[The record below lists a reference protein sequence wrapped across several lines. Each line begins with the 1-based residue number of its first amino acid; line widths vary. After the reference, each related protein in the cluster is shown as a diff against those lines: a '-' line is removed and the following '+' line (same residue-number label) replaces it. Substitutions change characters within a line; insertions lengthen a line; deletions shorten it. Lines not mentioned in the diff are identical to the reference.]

1 MTKFIQKSIWKG
13 FRGWIGGFKAAVI
26 KYLPLSKEKIMWTWI
41 NKNKEKEEGSRT
53 VLETELIGLS
63 GHLCDTVSLIQQHGR
78 RVRWWIDMLRWRF
91 LWTWES
97 TGDVRFS
104 SVQLLSCVWFFATPW
119 SAACQASLSITN
131 SQSSLKLMSIEL
143 VMPSNHLILCHPF
156 LLLSSIFPS
165 IRVFSKESSLRIR
178 WPKYWHFSIS
188 PSSEYSGLITFRM
201 D

>member
-13 FRGWIGGFKAAVI
+13 FRGWIGGLKAAVI

-41 NKNKEKEEGSRT
+41 NKNKEKGADSRT

-97 TGDVRFS
+97 TADVRFS
-104 SVQLLSCVWFFATPW
+104 SAAQLC
-119 SAACQASLSITN
+119 
-131 SQSSLKLMSIEL
+131 
-143 VMPSNHLILCHPF
+143 LILCDPMVCSMPGFPVHHKLPE
-156 LLLSSIFPS
+156 LTQTHVHWVGDAIQPSHHLSSPSPPIFNLS
-165 IRVFSKESSLRIR
+165 Q
-178 WPKYWHFSIS
+178 HQ
-188 PSSEYSGLITFRM
+188 GLF
-201 D
+201 